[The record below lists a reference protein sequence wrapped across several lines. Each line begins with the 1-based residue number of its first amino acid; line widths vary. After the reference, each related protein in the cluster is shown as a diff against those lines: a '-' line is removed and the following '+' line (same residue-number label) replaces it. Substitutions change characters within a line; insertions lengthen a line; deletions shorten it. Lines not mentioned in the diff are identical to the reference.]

1 MLADDNINYGME
13 GSVFNI
19 QRFSLNDGPGIR
31 TIVFLKG
38 CPLRCLWC
46 CNPESQKLQPVVL
59 YQAENCIHCG
69 SCLKVCP
76 VPGALSP
83 DNPHFI
89 DYDKCNG
96 CGECAAVCPADAL
109 VQKGKKMTV
118 QQVIREV
125 KKDASYYRR
134 TNGGMTLSGGE
145 PLMQYKFAA
154 ELLKAAKAQGW
165 NTTIETTGYT
175 TNEEALDLVLPH
187 VDLALLDAKAPNDE
201 IHKKFTNVSNQVIR
215 KNAVRIAQEAGETI
229 VRVPTIPGVNADD
242 RTIAEIIEYAKSL
255 QSVCE
260 IHLLPYHTLGQNK
273 YELLGIPYRMPET
286 QTPSRETMNHFK
298 DMVEA
303 AGLKCK
309 IGG

>member
-1 MLADDNINYGME
+1 MLADDNIQYGLE
-13 GSVFNI
+13 GNVFNI

-59 YQAENCIHCG
+59 YQVDNCIHCG
-69 SCLKVCP
+69 SCLQVCP

-109 VQKGKKMTV
+109 TQKGKPMTV

-145 PLMQYKFAA
+145 PLLQYEFAA
-154 ELLKAAKAQGW
+154 ELLKAAKSQGW
-165 NTTIETTGYT
+165 HTAIETTGYT
-175 TNEEALDLVLPH
+175 TNEEALDKVLPH
-187 VDLALLDAKAPNDE
+187 VDLALLDAKAPNDA

-273 YELLGIPYRMPET
+273 YELPGIPYRMPET